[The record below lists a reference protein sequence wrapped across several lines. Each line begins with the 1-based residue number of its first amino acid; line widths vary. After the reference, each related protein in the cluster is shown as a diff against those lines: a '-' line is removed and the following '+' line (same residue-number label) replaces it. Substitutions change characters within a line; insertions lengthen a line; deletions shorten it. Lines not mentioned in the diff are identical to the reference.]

1 MGKKTPICGHHFFE
15 ESCQDCKALER
26 YWYDLL
32 KRKPHNFKDIEES
45 KSPNKLKLWDP
56 KTRQWQ
62 VVRLERQLKSWHDS
76 KFKQI
81 DIVQFKATEEYFRIA
96 RGMIYTFQFESALEK
111 RIWELHSEGKSRR
124 FIAEAIKNRKKKCRQ
139 AWVGELIKKIANG
152 MGITPPEE
160 IEDEQGNNETV

>member
-1 MGKKTPICGHHFFE
+1 M
-15 ESCQDCKALER
+15 
-26 YWYDLL
+26 
-32 KRKPHNFKDIEES
+32 
-45 KSPNKLKLWDP
+45 
-56 KTRQWQ
+56 
-62 VVRLERQLKSWHDS
+62 VRLERQLKSWHDS